1 MQKVITINLNGNA
14 YQVEETGYG
23 ALVGY
28 LDGAQRQL
36 RDNPDRMEIIG
47 DLEQAIGDKC
57 GRYLSAQK
65 SVVTA
70 REVDDIIREMGPV
83 EAAASGTENA
93 GDSGTAATAKPAA
106 PKRLYLIREGAMLA
120 GVCNGLAAYL
130 NIDPTVVRIVFAV
143 LTLLTKG
150 ALVFVYV
157 ALAIV
162 IPSAKTHE
170 ERAAAFGEAF
180 NARELIDRAAKNVK
194 NEGRQ
199 WNRSWRRQQRRWRR
213 QWRYAAAPPQWV
225 AAPPAPP
232 LPAGY
237 ATRMLAGVMVPVLSV
252 ASALFFWLC
261 AYAVFTLVTMREA
274 FGIFLPEDVPLWL
287 GILVLWFVYQSA
299 AWPLHA
305 ARRASYQAL
314 GGLHHASVAA
324 LDGMLS
330 LGIAI
335 FIVWFA
341 YSNMPEV
348 REFLKALPDVLN
360 NMRQSS

>member
-14 YQVEETGYG
+14 YQIEETGYG

-36 RDNPDRMEIIG
+36 RDNPDRMEIVA
-47 DLEQAIGDKC
+47 DLEQAIADKC
-57 GRYLSAQK
+57 ARYLNPQK
-65 SVVTA
+65 TVVAA

-83 EAAASGTENA
+83 EAAASGAEPA
-93 GDSGTAATAKPAA
+93 GDAHAATPKRSA

-130 NIDPTVVRIVFAV
+130 NLDPTVVRIIFAV

-150 ALVFVYV
+150 ALVFLYV

-170 ERAAAFGEAF
+170 ERAAAFGEVF
-180 NARELIDRAAKNVK
+180 NARELIDRAARNVK
-194 NEGRQ
+194 NEGRH
-199 WNRSWRRQQRRWRR
+199 WNRTWRRQQRRWRR
-213 QWRYAAAPPQWV
+213 HRHQASPAPQSV
-225 AAPPAPP
+225 AAPPAPTAQ
-232 LPAGY
+232 AGY

-274 FGIFLPEDVPLWL
+274 FGLFLPEDVPLWL
-287 GILVLWFVYQSA
+287 GMLVLWFVYQSA

-341 YSNMPEV
+341 YNNMPEV
-348 REFLKALPDVLN
+348 REFLRAMPDVLS
-360 NMRQSS
+360 NMRESS